1 MNIWIEY
8 WERKTTENK
17 NYYAQSQPISWEK
30 PDKKDISRR
39 FCQSREHANRIA
51 LSLQD
56 QGYHVTVKTDGIL

>member
-39 FCQSREHANRIA
+39 FCQSREQANRIA

-56 QGYHVTVKTDGIL
+56 QGYHMTVKTDGIL

>member
-30 PDKKDISRR
+30 
-39 FCQSREHANRIA
+39 
-51 LSLQD
+51 LQD
-56 QGYHVTVKTDGIL
+56 QGYHVSVKTDGIL

>member
-17 NYYAQSQPISWEK
+17 NYYAQSQPINWEK

-39 FCQSREHANRIA
+39 FCQSREQANRIA

-56 QGYHVTVKTDGIL
+56 QGYHVSVKTDGIL

>member
-30 PDKKDISRR
+30 PEKENI
-39 FCQSREHANRIA
+39 RE
-51 LSLQD
+51 SFFD
-56 QGYHVTVKTDGIL
+56 E